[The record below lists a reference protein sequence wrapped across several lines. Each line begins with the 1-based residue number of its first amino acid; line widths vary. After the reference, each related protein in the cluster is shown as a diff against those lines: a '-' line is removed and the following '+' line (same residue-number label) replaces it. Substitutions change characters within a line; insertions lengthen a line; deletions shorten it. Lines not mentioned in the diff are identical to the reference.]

1 MKQTA
6 VVAESRPSEWK
17 DMNNVR
23 LVANTIFR
31 TKKMEYLTGKI
42 NELQTKSKN
51 KNINDL
57 CRGIN

>member
-1 MKQTA
+1 
-6 VVAESRPSEWK
+6 
-17 DMNNVR
+17 MNNVR

-31 TKKMEYLTGKI
+31 TKKMEYLTGKT

-57 CRGIN
+57 CRGINEFKKGYKQ